1 MAAVIKIFGS
11 SDQYYL
17 TIGSGLDVKTAD
29 LIEMQGTASTKLH
42 LVFERWFSANRD
54 VNWDTLISLCD
65 YFPGQLGRAKSILLA
80 YIGKL

>member
-1 MAAVIKIFGS
+1 MAAVKKILGS
-11 SDQYYL
+11 SDEHYL

-42 LVFERWFSANRD
+42 LVFQRWFNAGRD
-54 VNWDTLISLCD
+54 VNWDTLINLCD
-65 YFPGQLGRAKSILLA
+65 DFPKELGKAKSILLA